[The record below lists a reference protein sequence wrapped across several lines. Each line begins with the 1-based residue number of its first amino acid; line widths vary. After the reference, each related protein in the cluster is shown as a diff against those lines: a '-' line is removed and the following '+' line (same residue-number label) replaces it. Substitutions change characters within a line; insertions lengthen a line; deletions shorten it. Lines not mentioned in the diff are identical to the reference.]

1 MAKPSLREEYEARLT
16 QVVHHLVEHLGEPF
30 DLAQLADQAS
40 YSRFHFHRLFQSLLG
55 ESPGEM
61 TRRLLL
67 ERAACLLAETEES
80 VLSIALS
87 SGYASGEAFSR
98 AFAKVFGAT
107 PSEFR
112 RSPIKAM
119 LPCANGLHFDSKAR
133 GFTLK
138 FITSEPTMTLEIKQT
153 EPVRILSLA
162 HKGPYYLIGG
172 AFDHLFNFMVKHGL
186 PMNMTIAIYHDDP
199 NQTPESELRSEAC
212 MILPADLPLPEADMA
227 ELGFREKT
235 LDGGTFAVATYQGGY
250 DGLGAAWGEFMGQ
263 LLPSAGHEPSGIC
276 YEAYLVHDM
285 ENPANCV
292 TQLYQQVG

>member
-1 MAKPSLREEYEARLT
+1 MAKLSLREEYEARLT
-16 QVVHHLVEHLGEPF
+16 QVVNHLVDNLGEPF

-55 ESPGEM
+55 ESPGEL

-67 ERAACLLAETEES
+67 ERAAHRLAETDES

-98 AFAKVFGAT
+98 AFAKVFGAA

-119 LPCANGLHFDSKAR
+119 LPCANGLHFDPKAR

-153 EPVRILSLA
+153 EPVRILCLA
-162 HKGPYYLIGG
+162 HKGPYYLIGS
-172 AFDHLFNFMVKHGL
+172 AFGELAQFMAKNGL
-186 PMNMTIAIYHDDP
+186 PMNMAIAIYHDDP

-212 MILPADLPLPEADMA
+212 MILPAELALPYTEMA
-227 ELGFREKT
+227 EVGISEKS
-235 LDGGTFAVATYQGGY
+235 LEGGTFAVATYKGGY

-263 LLPSAGHEPSGIC
+263 LLPSSGHEPKGIC

-285 ENPANCV
+285 ENPSESV
-292 TQLYQQVG
+292 TQLYQQV